1 MNKILIAVL
10 ASLLGFI
17 GTQYYFVKKDYNQ
30 LELEYIYAQ
39 DLISEQKMCIDEL
52 EQKLLHTE
60 QAQFDDLTTE
70 QMFRLAAKTYGVDF
84 SMLYA
89 IARLETG
96 NFTSGLYLE
105 NNNPGGMRTSD
116 GWLSYGS
123 KLEGIMEM
131 ARLLKR
137 NYIDYGLTTPE
148 LIGPKYCPDSDT
160 WATKVRALMSE
171 VE

>member
-1 MNKILIAVL
+1 MNKVLIGVL
-10 ASLLGFI
+10 GLLLGFV
-17 GTQYYFVKKDYNQ
+17 GTQYFFISKDYKQ
-30 LELEYIYAQ
+30 LEAKYIYAEN
-39 DLISEQKMCIDEL
+39 LISEQKIYIDKL
-52 EQKLLHTE
+52 EDDLLYV
-60 QAQFDDLTTE
+60 QQIQFDDLTTE
-70 QMFRLAAKTYGVDF
+70 QMFRLAAKTYGVDY

-116 GWLSYGS
+116 GWLSYDS

-131 ARLLKR
+131 ARLLKI

-148 LIGPKYCPDSDT
+148 LIGPKYCPNSDT